1 MEAGSCRYNLM
12 LSVGTSRLR
21 LERGHAEIVEFGGVG
36 CQGLKTEAEADEVGG
51 FSWRLMYSFK
61 EAAVDSGLQ
70 VL

>member
-36 CQGLKTEAEADEVGG
+36 CQGLKTEAEADGG
-51 FSWRLMYSFK
+51 WWL
-61 EAAVDSGLQ
+61 
-70 VL
+70 